1 MYSVKT
7 ADSSSMKVVTVLIHL
22 LLGLKQTVAEM
33 SVKSNEKITPRQ
45 ALQRT
50 KPARYEEGMHITH
63 TGL

>member
-1 MYSVKT
+1 
-7 ADSSSMKVVTVLIHL
+7 MKVVTVLIHL

-50 KPARYEEGMHITH
+50 KPARYEEGTS
-63 TGL
+63 LECLYV